1 MRKEIME
8 KPVST
13 PMEELQAVLGRYDHQ
28 FDEPDTISFIAKLRQ
43 KGIIKDTEWEQM
55 LKWLD
60 EAMRSLK
67 KKMPEDENRNILIIT
82 GIRNADWI
90 RIVHAQRLA
99 GYCMP
104 SWASLWLWWIGNDR
118 EGGKW
123 WKKVGAVAKTMKF
136 RPFE

>member
-1 MRKEIME
+1 
-8 KPVST
+8 
-13 PMEELQAVLGRYDHQ
+13 
-28 FDEPDTISFIAKLRQ
+28 
-43 KGIIKDTEWEQM
+43 M

-67 KKMPEDENRNILIIT
+67 EEMPEDENRNILIIT

-104 SWASLWLWWIGNDR
+104 EWASLWLWWIGNDR
-118 EGGKW
+118 EGGNW

-136 RPFE
+136 PPFE